1 MYCNI
6 YVLSIFHLIHPTV
19 HCSPVSRGLERGNT
33 SQKVWQKYRA
43 INAIPRDAAYLP
55 RAICLRFSSPPTTAV
70 WLWKWAWFPCGTRH
84 PWGRLDTCC
93 WNGLVSKTPWN
104 RALSFAFQPTM
115 MNVKGRVCEYRFSC
129 AAERVVDL
137 DWFDPLSRPAA
148 GCTLSP
154 PLPDYSVDC
163 VMLWFDLAFPLSM
176 PTNEDDAVIMVAWD
190 RVLHVG

>member
-1 MYCNI
+1 MLRTCRARFV
-6 YVLSIFHLIHPTV
+6 YVFLRHQQRRCGYESELDSRAEPGIH
-19 HCSPVSRGLERGNT
+19 GAE
-33 SQKVWQKYRA
+33 
-43 INAIPRDAAYLP
+43 
-55 RAICLRFSSPPTTAV
+55 
-70 WLWKWAWFPCGTRH
+70 
-84 PWGRLDTCC
+84 LDTCC
-93 WNGLVSKTPWN
+93 WNGLVSKTLWN

-176 PTNEDDAVIMVAWD
+176 PTNEDDAVIMVAWVQ
-190 RVLHVG
+190 VLHVG